1 MRRVLAWA
9 RNPQAQDTPVAK
21 PTNAPT
27 VVSRCQSGRPTL
39 VHTQVMAVAA
49 GLFIFSI
56 SETIPGSLDHDEL
69 LPLPLPVELDF
80 PPSLLFGVLSMVDD

>member
-1 MRRVLAWA
+1 MA
-9 RNPQAQDTPVAK
+9 R
-21 PTNAPT
+21 PTSAPT

-49 GLFIFSI
+49 GLFIFSM

-69 LPLPLPVELDF
+69 PPLPLPVEPEL